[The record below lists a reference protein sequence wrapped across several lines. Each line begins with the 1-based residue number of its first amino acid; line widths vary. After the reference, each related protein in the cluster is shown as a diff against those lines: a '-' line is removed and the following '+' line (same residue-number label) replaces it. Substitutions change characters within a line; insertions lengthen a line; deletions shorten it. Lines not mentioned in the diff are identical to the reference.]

1 MYVGTSA
8 PTGQRVLAGSPD
20 KRLRRGAR
28 RREAYETF
36 PAALYAVLDPYNAY
50 FSARLFA
57 SVLHDASYL
66 LGRRRGRSAV
76 FRPASSALHT

>member
-1 MYVGTSA
+1 MPLAVGTACTYVGTSA

-20 KRLRRGAR
+20 KRLRRAAR
-28 RREAYETF
+28 RKEAHETS

-57 SVLHDASYL
+57 SVLHDVS
-66 LGRRRGRSAV
+66 
-76 FRPASSALHT
+76 